1 MLAERGS
8 IKNYTRARPL
18 CRLIQ
23 MERER
28 EREIIKS
35 GRERDYKEREIIK
48 RERDYKERDYKER
61 YTIMIRN
68 TANIVRPTT

>member
-8 IKNYTRARPL
+8 IKNYTRARTL

-35 GRERDYKEREIIK
+35 GRERDYKERE
-48 RERDYKERDYKER
+48 RL
-61 YTIMIRN
+61 
-68 TANIVRPTT
+68 